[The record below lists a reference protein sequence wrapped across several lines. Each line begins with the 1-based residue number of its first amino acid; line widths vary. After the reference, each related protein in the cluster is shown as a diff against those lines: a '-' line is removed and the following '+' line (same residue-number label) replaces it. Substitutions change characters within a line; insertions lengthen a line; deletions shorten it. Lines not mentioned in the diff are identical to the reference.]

1 MVRYL
6 WPYGMNVDDQPLLK
20 GKKDSYSRLAEYMNK
35 EKSDGVMIPLDKKL
49 WVVSQSLRRQLPP
62 LEKWWDESGVIAIPP
77 DAVVLQEQPP
87 YRNRFG
93 CYTYAKWFLPPLE
106 ERAHAR
112 GYNLGIEL
120 NK

>member
-1 MVRYL
+1 
-6 WPYGMNVDDQPLLK
+6 MNVDDQPLLK
-20 GKKDSYSRLAEYMNK
+20 GEKDSYSRLAEYMNK
-35 EKSDGVMIPLDKKL
+35 EKSDGVMIPLDKKAL
-49 WVVSQSLRRQLPP
+49 GCRQSLRRQLPP

-106 ERAHAR
+106 ETRTAR
-112 GYNLGIEL
+112 VQSWNRVE
-120 NK
+120 